1 MTLVIFASLKGV
13 SAVKHMNNSIV
24 DDLKWQFRYGNVV
37 NRLVLVN
44 ITVFLFFCVV
54 QLFFFFAQQEGLY
67 EVFMEW
73 LYLPTATLKIIKQPW
88 SFITYQFLHA
98 DFLHILFNML
108 WLWWMGRILVQYMN
122 QKRILALYFLGGFA
136 GALLCILAYN
146 IFPVFNEA
154 VNKAHLV
161 GASAS
166 VMAIILATAT
176 LLPNY
181 EIRLIF
187 IGFVKLK
194 YIALVAVLLD
204 VITINGSNPG
214 GHIAHLG
221 GAFFGWLFVYQLQRG
236 TDLSKGLV
244 NSTEWLKQ
252 KLAKNPKP
260 KIVYKNEERL
270 SKEYP
275 KTKKS
280 LRKDKQEQVDAILDK
295 ISETGYDNLT
305 KEEKQILFKFSE
317 ED

>member
-1 MTLVIFASLKGV
+1 
-13 SAVKHMNNSIV
+13 MNNSIV
-24 DDLKWQFRYGNVV
+24 DDLKWQFRYGNVI

-44 ITVFLFFCVV
+44 IMVFLFFCVL
-54 QLFFFFAQQEGLY
+54 QLFFFFAQKEGLY
-67 EVFMEW
+67 ETFMNW
-73 LYLPTATLKIIKQPW
+73 LYLPTAPLKIIKQPW
-88 SFITYQFLHA
+88 SFVSYQFLHA
-98 DFLHILFNML
+98 GFLHILFNML

-122 QKRILALYFLGGFA
+122 QKRILALYLLGGFA
-136 GALLCILAYN
+136 GALLCILAFN
-146 IFPVFNEA
+146 IFPVFNDA
-154 VNKAHLV
+154 VAKAHLV

-166 VMAIILATAT
+166 VMAIIVATAT

-236 TDLSKGLV
+236 NDLSKGLI
-244 NSTEWLKQ
+244 NSAAWLKQ

-260 KIVYKNEERL
+260 KVAYKNEERL
-270 SKEYP
+270 KKEYP
-275 KTKKS
+275 KTKTAAQ
-280 LRKDKQEQVDAILDK
+280 KDKQAQVDAILDK
-295 ISETGYDNLT
+295 ISEDGYDNLT
-305 KEEKQILFKFSE
+305 AEEKQILFRLSK